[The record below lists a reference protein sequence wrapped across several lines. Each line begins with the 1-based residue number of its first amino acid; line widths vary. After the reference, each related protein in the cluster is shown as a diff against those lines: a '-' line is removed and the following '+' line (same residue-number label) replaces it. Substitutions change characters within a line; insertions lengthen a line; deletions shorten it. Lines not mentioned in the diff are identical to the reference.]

1 MEARHWTKN
10 FELVGRGILPLPI
23 LEQSLYS
30 VWGFAGV
37 GKSAIVKTDYFKLM
51 CRYHG
56 QTRKFGWVDV
66 PNTFSLIDLSSRL
79 LADFHSDNLE
89 SKETVAVGM
98 MEGQDPVQGCRKF
111 LQQGNYYI
119 VIDGLRSIH
128 DWDLIKVAFFSE
140 PFKGSVLVVTNEERL
155 AKYFADQNSYQSVNV
170 KGLEADAAL
179 NLYKKVICSL
189 LILFC

>member
-10 FELVGRGILPLPI
+10 FELVGRGIGPLHD

-37 GKSAIVKTDYFKLM
+37 GKSAIVKTAYFKLM
-51 CRYHG
+51 CRYQD
-56 QTRKFGWVDV
+56 QTRMFGWVDV

-79 LADFHSDNLE
+79 LSDFHSDNLE
-89 SKETVAVGM
+89 SKETVAIGM
-98 MEGQDPVQGCRKF
+98 MEGQDPFQACRKF

-128 DWDLIKVAFFSE
+128 DWDLIKVAFFSK
-140 PFKGSVLVVTNEERL
+140 PFKGSLVVATNEEHL
-155 AKYFADQNSYQSVNV
+155 AKYCADQNSSNIVNV

-189 LILFC
+189 LTLFC